1 MPTSPLLS
9 KTGQHWQ
16 KWGLRNWSKAADM
29 EETLTQEKLLFLS
42 LSSRMLVMLGMRGQ

>member
-42 LSSRMLVMLGMRGQ
+42 CRMFVMRGMQGQ

>member
-1 MPTSPLLS
+1 MA
-9 KTGQHWQ
+9 KVRKAVWGQ
-16 KWGLRNWSKAADM
+16 RNWSKAAAADL